1 MKSVVLVP
9 ETSFTWYL
17 SGDGALNIH
26 DEEPTGDWH
35 AVNTFFD
42 RRLTPDD
49 EPVFMAGERPE
60 GCPEPYGRPR
70 IVLNTNDL
78 FGRHGLVDRT
88 QEARGQNIRFLGE
101 RLIAASHARAIAD
114 LVMWSVRKGNS
125 AKHVVLDDFM
135 PTKEHK
141 KRVHDLFEMVA
152 DRLTPQ
158 ETTGLKTW
166 LFRNPVV

>member
-17 SGDGALNIH
+17 SGYGALNIH

-35 AVNTFFD
+35 ALATFFD
-42 RRLTPDD
+42 PRLTPDD

-60 GCPEPYGRPR
+60 GCPEPSGRQR

-114 LVMWSVRKGNS
+114 LVVRS
-125 AKHVVLDDFM
+125 ARIGKSATHVVLDDFM

-141 KRVHDLFEMVA
+141 ERVHCLIGMA
-152 DRLTPQ
+152 GGKLPPQ
-158 ETTGLKTW
+158 EASGVSLW
-166 LFRNPVV
+166 LSRNPII